1 MIVEEV
7 SDGSV
12 WSREDDIAFERALAS
27 YTDESEE
34 KWEKIAADVPGKS
47 VEQIK
52 EHYEVLVED
61 VGRIESG
68 CVPLPDYGSPE
79 GSNGHGGDDG
89 GSGKKGG
96 NSHAGESN
104 QGSKAKSEQ
113 ERRKG
118 IAWTEDEHRLF
129 LLGLDKYGKGDWRSI
144 SRNFVVTRT
153 PTQVASH
160 AQKYFIRLNSMNKD
174 RRRSSIHDI
183 TSVGDADVSTPQGP
197 ITGQNNNNT
206 TSSPA
211 VTGGGNKSAKQAAS
225 QPPPPG
231 PPMYGAPT
239 VGQPV
244 TGPLVSAVGTPV
256 NLPPPPH
263 LAFGVHAAPVSG
275 APVNMGQMPYTM
287 PRTPTAH
294 SIFAGK
300 MEVLRQFVQSFR
312 FLSGFGVDHRVLSD
326 VVKACASV
334 FELRS
339 GRALHG
345 CVAKLGHLG
354 CNEVSKSVLNMYAKC
369 RRMDD
374 CKKMFRQ
381 MNSVDPVVWNIVLTG
396 LSHSCAHETM
406 RFFKGMLFE
415 DEPKPSS
422 VTFAIVLP
430 VCARLGKAA
439 YSGKMLHSYIIK
451 IGLETDTLVG
461 NALVSMYAKCG
472 FVLPDAYTAFDSIAD
487 KDVVS
492 WNAFIAGFSENNMKA
507 DALRLFSTMLKEP
520 VEPNYATIA
529 NILPVCASMDKS
541 IAYGSGRQI
550 HGYVVQRPWLQ
561 SHVNV
566 CNSLVSFYLRV
577 GRIREAASLF
587 MKMGSKD
594 LVSWNVVIAGYA
606 SNCEWSKALKL
617 FQKMVHKGDVSPD
630 SVTIVSILPVC
641 AQLSNLTSGKEIHS
655 YILRRAYLLED
666 TSVGNALISFYAKFG
681 DTSAAY
687 SAFSLI
693 SKKDIISWNAILDA
707 YADTPKHS
715 RFMNLLRH
723 LFDEGIIPDS
733 VTILSIVKFCTNI
746 LGVGKVKEVH
756 GYSVKAGLLH
766 NEEEP
771 MLGNALLD
779 AYAKCGN
786 VDYAQRI
793 FQGLSKRRTLVT
805 YNSML
810 SGYANSGSQDDA
822 QLLFS
827 EMLTTD
833 LTTWSLMV
841 RIYAESCCPSEA
853 IDVFR
858 EIQARGMRP
867 NTVTIMNILPVCAQI
882 ASLHLV
888 RQCHGYII
896 RGGLGDIRLKGT
908 LLDVYAKCGSLK
920 NAYSVFQLEAHRDL
934 VMFTS
939 MIAGYA
945 VHGMGEEA
953 LMIYSHM
960 MDLGIKPDHVFITTL
975 LTACCHAGLI
985 QDGLQ
990 IFDSIRTVYGINP
1003 TMEQYASVVDLLA
1016 RGGRLD
1022 DAYAFVTEMPVEPNE
1037 NIWGTLLRACI
1048 TYNKMDLGRLAANHL
1063 LEAESEDI
1071 GNYVLIS
1078 NMYAADGKWEGVKE
1092 LRKLMKKKEM
1102 KKPAGCSW
1110 LDVDGKMNVFMS
1122 GDCSHPRRNS
1132 MFDVL
1137 NALFVQMKEPV
1148 AF

>member
-52 EHYEVLVED
+52 EHYELLVED
-61 VGRIESG
+61 VSRIESG

-79 GSNGHGGDDG
+79 GSSGHGGDDG

-96 NSHAGESN
+96 NGHTGESN

-183 TSVGDADVSTPQGP
+183 TR
-197 ITGQNNNNT
+197 
-206 TSSPA
+206 
-211 VTGGGNKSAKQAAS
+211 
-225 QPPPPG
+225 PPH
-231 PPMYGAPT
+231 MYGTPT
-239 VGQPV
+239 IGQP
-244 TGPLVSAVGTPV
+244 GPLVSAVGTPV
-256 NLPPPPH
+256 NLPAPPH
-263 LAFGVHAAPVSG
+263 LAFGVHTAPVPG

-294 SIFAGK
+294 RIFRGK

-312 FLSGFGVDHRVLSD
+312 FLSGSGVDHRVLSD

-334 FELRS
+334 SELTS

-381 MNSVDPVVWNIVLTG
+381 MKSVDPVVWNIVLTG

-430 VCARLGKAA
+430 VCVRLGNAA
-439 YSGKMLHSYIIK
+439 YSGKVLHSYIIK
-451 IGLETDTLVG
+451 MGLEKDTLVG
-461 NALVSMYAKCG
+461 NALVSMYAKSG

-507 DALRLFSTMLKEP
+507 HALRLFSVMLKEP
-520 VEPNYATIA
+520 VEPNYATVA

-550 HGYVVQRPWLQ
+550 HGYVVQRSWLQ
-561 SHVNV
+561 THVNV

-587 MKMGSKD
+587 MTMGSKD

-606 SNCEWSKALKL
+606 SNCEWSRALQL
-617 FQKMVHKGDVSPD
+617 FQKLVHKGDVSPD

-641 AQLSNLTSGKEIHS
+641 AQLTNLTIGKEIHS

-666 TSVGNALISFYAKFG
+666 TSVGNALISFYARFG
-681 DTSAAY
+681 DTCAAY
-687 SAFSLI
+687 WVFSLI

-707 YADTPKHS
+707 YADSPRHS
-715 RFMNLLRH
+715 QFMNLLHH
-723 LFDEGIIPDS
+723 LFDEAIIPDS
-733 VTILSIVKFCTNI
+733 VTVLSIVKFCTNV
-746 LGVGKVKEVH
+746 LVVGKVKEVH
-756 GYSVKAGLLH
+756 GYSVKAGLL
-766 NEEEP
+766 NDEDEP
-771 MLGNALLD
+771 MIGNALLD

-786 VDYAQRI
+786 VEDAQRI
-793 FQGLSKRRTLVT
+793 FQGLSKKRTLVT

-810 SGYANSGSQDDA
+810 SGFVNSGSQDDA

-827 EMLTTD
+827 EMSTTD

-867 NTVTIMNILPVCAQI
+867 NTVTIMNLLPVCAQI

-920 NAYSVFQLEAHRDL
+920 NAYSVFQLEAHKDL

-953 LMIYSHM
+953 LMIYSRM
-960 MDLGIKPDHVFITTL
+960 LDLGIKPDHVFITTL

-985 QDGLQ
+985 QDGLH

-1016 RGGRLD
+1016 RRGRLD

-1048 TYNKMDLGRLAANHL
+1048 TYNRMDLGRLAANHL

-1122 GDCSHPRRNS
+1122 GDSSHPRRNS

-1137 NALFVQMKEPV
+1137 NALLVQMKEPV